1 MSKNKSDSKWGVL
14 PRVGVWSLGSKIF
27 RRSVIALGTRS
38 ARACGG
44 AWARVAACL
53 WSVLRSSCRHERVG
67 FRGSQFGR
75 RLTIER
81 ISPIGRYPGSIGWG
95 RWMVSKIIYVQLGIF
110 RIVEEFTDRESE
122 PRMFRF
128 NNLKFMFYINRA
140 MVSDLTVRS
149 GPNFQDRCPIP
160 RRT

>member
-1 MSKNKSDSKWGVL
+1 MYGVRSILALRGSILNLKIRPNFGPSKLLFPVTFWGWSKNKSDSKWGVL

-27 RRSVIALGTRS
+27 RRTVIALDTRS

-81 ISPIGRYPGSIGWG
+81 ISPIGRYPGSIGWD
-95 RWMVSKIIYVQLGIF
+95 RRMVPNLIYVNLGNS
-110 RIVEEFTDRESE
+110 RIV
-122 PRMFRF
+122 
-128 NNLKFMFYINRA
+128 
-140 MVSDLTVRS
+140 
-149 GPNFQDRCPIP
+149 
-160 RRT
+160 